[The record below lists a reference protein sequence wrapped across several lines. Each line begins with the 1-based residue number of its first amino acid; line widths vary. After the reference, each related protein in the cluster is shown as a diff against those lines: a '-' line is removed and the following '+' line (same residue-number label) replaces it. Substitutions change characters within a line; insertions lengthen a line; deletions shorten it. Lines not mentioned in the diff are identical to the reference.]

1 MVTLQDQE
9 EVKQQM
15 QKLMPRAPFPSVPPT
30 CTNELEIFVRSEE
43 SGAFSRRCTA
53 PQGNFVSPEAELSEA
68 FANKP
73 PSRHFEF
80 GGCSA
85 AERGA
90 PSWETGGC
98 AIRATENGGWNQSEL
113 YSTTS
118 SACSVEVELL
128 SRRKSTVVTPY
139 TPQGQAAK
147 LPCVIYRGEI
157 VSPKGLDKK
166 SGAPQEI
173 ENVPHGNRDR
183 ARFPELK
190 GTDRGMP
197 LGVAG
202 EKDRKELES
211 ARLVAP
217 DSLCTPTMPRYSKL
231 PRAPHPAFVQ
241 SLTPNHLRADCNAQV
256 TKDLSYQRAGITP
269 MTYTPPPPSNS
280 EAGVHQK
287 HMGEIGEAG
296 GDEGGLDKFLQ
307 YSDWARD
314 EEGRGRSN
322 SHSLYSR
329 NSANSPPPLSRLEL
343 LHRRLLCA
351 DIRPGVSAA
360 SGGGSGG
367 LGGGAVGD
375 LEDARLDALARE
387 QREALP
393 EPQEETLAQLLHVS
407 IKIYIHKY

>member
-1 MVTLQDQE
+1 VSDDHAG
-9 EVKQQM
+9 
-15 QKLMPRAPFPSVPPT
+15 PRRSEGADAKAHAPRSFQSSSVPPT
-30 CTNELEIFVRSEE
+30 YANELELFVRSEE
-43 SGAFSRRCTA
+43 SGAVSRRCTA
-53 PQGNFVSPEAELSEA
+53 PQRNFVSPEEELREA
-68 FANKP
+68 LANKP
-73 PSRHFEF
+73 PSRHFDY
-80 GGCSA
+80 GGCTA
-85 AERGA
+85 AESVKAPASKVLTTIPRGGA

-98 AIRATENGGWNQSEL
+98 AVRATENGGWNQSEL

-139 TPQGQAAK
+139 TSQGQAAK

-157 VSPKGLDKK
+157 VSKPLAAA
-166 SGAPQEI
+166 SS
-173 ENVPHGNRDR
+173 
-183 ARFPELK
+183 RFPQPK

-197 LGVAG
+197 LDVAG

-211 ARLVAP
+211 VWLVAP
-217 DSLCTPTMPRYSKL
+217 DSLCTPTMPRHSKL
-231 PRAPHPAFVQ
+231 PHASHPAIVQ
-241 SLTPNHLRADCNAQV
+241 SLTPNHLRAACNAQV
-256 TKDLSYQRAGITP
+256 TRDLSYQRAGITP
-269 MTYTPPPPSNS
+269 MTYTLRPPPNS

-287 HMGEIGEAG
+287 HMAEAG
-296 GDEGGLDKFLQ
+296 EDKEGLAKFLQ
-307 YSDWARD
+307 YSDLARD

-367 LGGGAVGD
+367 LRGGAVGD
-375 LEDARLDALARE
+375 VEDARLDALARE

-407 IKIYIHKY
+407 IKIHIH